1 MLRVLLVDD
10 EPLVLSG
17 IKHLIDWEKNG
28 CLVAGTA
35 SSGNEALNLLENLRP
50 NLVICDIAMPDI
62 SGLEVLRKSAAD
74 FPETVFI
81 MLTNYQD
88 FELARESL
96 RYRAV
101 EYLLKNKLE
110 EGDLEKALGEAAAE
124 WENRSTLRR
133 LNQGEGLGADPP
145 SRIDRAVLELVS
157 NSRSPFSEKNAD
169 LLYQSQMLSGF
180 ALASIS
186 LDYSQT
192 AAMGVPAETA
202 SLFNWEKEI
211 VRRLGI
217 SFFPKS
223 LTLVPNQDGE
233 EPDSRLL
240 MFMWDLPRGGWEIRA
255 GIFREQ
261 LERTSVQIT
270 RIHTAAQFSPWAEG
284 RQDIEVWRKR
294 LPPLTAA
301 GAPPGK
307 QQAAGHTEIIAK
319 VKQYILDN
327 MERHIMLRE
336 IANNAGISP
345 GYLSTIFKK
354 ELNQNLMD
362 YINMVKTERACVM
375 LREEKYRIFEISYML
390 GFENAYYF
398 TRVFHRYTGLS
409 PSAYIKQERAS
420 EKEQVTD
427 NEQP

>member
-10 EPLVLSG
+10 EPLVLAG

-28 CLVAGTA
+28 CIVAGTA
-35 SSGNEALNLLENLRP
+35 SSGTEALKLLESLRP
-50 NLVICDIAMPDI
+50 NLVICDIAMPDL
-62 SGLEVLRKSAAD
+62 SGLEVLRKAAAD

-110 EGDLEKALGEAAAE
+110 AQDLEKALCGAAAE
-124 WENRSTLRR
+124 WENRNTLRR
-133 LNQGEGLGADPP
+133 LNQGDGLGADQPN
-145 SRIDRAVLELVS
+145 RIERAVLELAS
-157 NSRSPFSEKNAD
+157 NSRTSFPEESAD
-169 LLYQSQMLSGF
+169 LLRQAQMLSGF
-180 ALASIS
+180 ALTSIS

-192 AAMGVPAETA
+192 AARDAPDEIAN
-202 SLFNWEKEI
+202 LFNWEKEI
-211 VRRLGI
+211 VRRLGA

-223 LTLVPNQDGE
+223 LTLVPNQEGE
-233 EPDSRLL
+233 EPGSRLL

-261 LERTSVQIT
+261 LERTSSQIT
-270 RIHTAAQFSPWAEG
+270 RIHIVAQFSPWAEDH
-284 RQDIEVWRKR
+284 QDIEAWRSR
-294 LPPLTAA
+294 LPPPISA
-301 GAPPGK
+301 GAPPWK
-307 QQAAGHTEIIAK
+307 QQAAGHVEIIAK

-327 MERHIMLRE
+327 MERHVMLRE
-336 IANNAGISP
+336 IANHVAISP

-362 YINMVKTERACVM
+362 YINMVKTERACAM
-375 LREEKYRIFEISYML
+375 LREERYRIFEISYML

-409 PSAYIKQERAS
+409 PSDYIKRERAG
-420 EKEQVTD
+420 EKEQVT
-427 NEQP
+427 ESQ